1 MGKNINYNLTNVM
14 TVLSTYLYF
23 TNGISKQK
31 SVIRQGMCKPCNII
45 MDIDKLLTI
54 FPGP

>member
-1 MGKNINYNLTNVM
+1 MGKNINYNLTNFM

-31 SVIRQGMCKPCNII
+31 SVIKQGMCK
-45 MDIDKLLTI
+45 T
-54 FPGP
+54 